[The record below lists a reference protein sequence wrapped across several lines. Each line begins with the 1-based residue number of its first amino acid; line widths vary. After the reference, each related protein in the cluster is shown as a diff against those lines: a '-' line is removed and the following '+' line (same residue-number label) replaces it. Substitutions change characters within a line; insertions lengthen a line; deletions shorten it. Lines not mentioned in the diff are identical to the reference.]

1 MKLKGII
8 YFFALLFSFATHA
21 AETWSSLTEI
31 TKLYPTQG
39 GLMFNTVYKN
49 TELSS
54 CEGGSRFVL
63 DINAADYNTQVSV
76 LIAAFMAGKQVT
88 LVIENRPVTCS
99 ALVNRFQVAR

>member
-1 MKLKGII
+1 MKGII
-8 YFFALLFSFATHA
+8 CFFTLLFGLPVQA
-21 AETWSSLTEI
+21 AETLSGLTEI

-39 GLMFNTVYKN
+39 GLIFNTVYKN

-76 LIAAFMAGKQVT
+76 LIAAFMAGKRVE
-88 LVIENRPVTCS
+88 LIIENRPVTCS
-99 ALVNRFQVAR
+99 AVVNRFRVAR